1 MDLTFYE
8 QIKKHL
14 VGNILPYWEKYAID
28 TENEGFYGA
37 IDKANVPDARANRS
51 IVMTA
56 RFLWTYSAASRLFNN
71 AAYMK
76 TAGFAFQSIRRHF
89 FDTLNGGMY
98 WLIQPDGTPAVPKKQ
113 VYGQAFALYALCEY
127 SAALR
132 EVLKQEYPSTVVMDR
147 ALALYSL
154 LERYA
159 KDPVNGGYIEALSE
173 DWKPTADM
181 QLSQSDMNCAKSMNT
196 NLHVI
201 EAYTN
206 LYRTLPVVYPEQQDL
221 RKLVG
226 ISLTELVRIML
237 SKIVGK
243 NHHLGL
249 YYDMDWKRLD
259 TEISFGHDIEA
270 SWLIWEAANEL
281 GDEPLLEDA
290 RPVCIDMARTV
301 LTEGFD
307 KKAGAL
313 ENIIKDGKKDTTRIW
328 WNQAEAMNGFY
339 NSWEISGNEDFKL
352 AYLKEWDW
360 ILQYQADR
368 ENGDWFW
375 AVDAAGVPDAA
386 QPKGGNWKTCYHNG
400 RFCME
405 LLRRSGIAL
414 R

>member
-8 QIKKHL
+8 QIKDHL
-14 VGNILPYWEKYAID
+14 VGNILPYWEKYAVD
-28 TENEGFYGA
+28 TENGGFYGA
-37 IDKANVPDARANRS
+37 INNANVPDVQADRS

-71 AAYMK
+71 ADYMK
-76 TAGFAFQSIRRHF
+76 TAGFAFQSIRGHF

-98 WLIQPDGTPAVPKKQ
+98 WLIQPDGAPAVTKKQ

-132 EVLKQEYPSTVVMDR
+132 EVQKLDYPSTVVMDR

-159 KDPVNGGYIEALSE
+159 KDPVNGGYIEALAE

-181 QLSQSDMNCAKSMNT
+181 QLSPSDMNCAKSMNT

-206 LYRTLPVVYPEQQDL
+206 LYRTLPIVYPEQQDL

-281 GDEPLLEDA
+281 GDESLLADA

-301 LTEGFD
+301 LAEGFD

-313 ENIIKDGKKDTTRIW
+313 ENMIKDGKKDTTRIW

-375 AVDAAGVPDAA
+375 AVNAAGVPDIA

-400 RFCME
+400 RSCME
-405 LLRRSGIAL
+405 LLRRSGIVL